1 MHHKS
6 TEVDM
11 QYLGDFSFMGIY
23 LDTWQVCIGIMA
35 LLAVLALLVGL
46 VAFRAIH
53 PQRVLEQCHSDW

>member
-1 MHHKS
+1 
-6 TEVDM
+6 M

-23 LDTWQVCIGIMA
+23 LDTWQVCIGLMA

-53 PQRVLEQCHSDW
+53 PQRVFEQCHSDW